1 VVGSGE
7 PTTAL
12 RRVANFET
20 LPVRTLPYWIV
31 PIVLVV
37 WLTARLFYTPATV
50 RSRWVITGLAALSIL
65 GFVFWP
71 GPGIA
76 VTLFQ
81 TAVCLTIVFYSLV
94 RPAFAPTPGDSWP
107 KF

>member
-1 VVGSGE
+1 MI
-7 PTTAL
+7 
-12 RRVANFET
+12 
-20 LPVRTLPYWIV
+20 PVRTIPYWIV
-31 PIVLVV
+31 PIVLIV
-37 WLTARLFYTPATV
+37 WLTARHFYSPATV
-50 RSRWVITGLAALSIL
+50 RSKRVITGLAALSIL

-94 RPAFAPTPGDSWP
+94 RQAPAPTPDDLWP